1 MIIKICGL
9 KTVPE
14 ALAAAEAGA
23 DMIGL
28 NFYPRSA
35 RYIDETA
42 AREICSGVPRGIC
55 KVGVF
60 VNEPTEKILET
71 AQKCGLDAA
80 QLHGDVSPE
89 QIAHLSGL
97 TALTVIRAFNI
108 SAEEDLAQLGRV
120 EADYILLDSRVKGL
134 HGGTGRSF
142 DWSLAVKARDHT
154 RSGIILAGGLR
165 PDNVAEAIRRGRPDG
180 VDVAGGVETAPG
192 VKSIELIEEFIRA
205 ARGART

>member
-9 KTVPE
+9 KTAPE

-28 NFYPRSA
+28 NFCPSSPRF
-35 RYIDETA
+35 IDEA
-42 AREICSGVPRGIC
+42 MAREICSAAPRGIC

-60 VNEPTEKILET
+60 VNEPVEKILET
-71 AQKCGLDAA
+71 AESCGLDAA

-89 QIAHLSGL
+89 QIARLS
-97 TALTVIRAFNI
+97 ALTVIRAFNI
-108 SAEEDLAQLGRV
+108 STEDDLARLGQV
-120 EADYILLDSRVKGL
+120 EADYLLLDSRVKGM
-134 HGGTGRSF
+134 HGGTGRTF

-154 RSGIILAGGLR
+154 EGKIILAGGLR
-165 PDNVAEAIRRGRPDG
+165 PDNVAEAIRRARPDG
-180 VDVAGGVETAPG
+180 VDVASGVETVPG

-205 ARGART
+205 ARSVRA